1 MICNWGN
8 TLSSITD
15 EQTWE
20 KKLNKI
26 CFFGTT
32 TGKRNPLN
40 NERINLCLW
49 AQDKPYCDFYIT
61 NVAQMTMDEC
71 NKIKGFNNI
80 CHPRISIE
88 NQLKYK
94 YHLMMDGNTCRFDV
108 WHFKTNNVIMKY
120 PSNEMLWYY
129 PLLHEDNHYVE
140 VDKDNM
146 LSKMNFF
153 NSNPMNAQCMI
164 FNAKRLAMTLFRP
177 ITHQMYTINLFEN
190 IALNR

>member
-1 MICNWGN
+1 
-8 TLSSITD
+8 
-15 EQTWE
+15 
-20 KKLNKI
+20 
-26 CFFGTT
+26 
-32 TGKRNPLN
+32 
-40 NERINLCLW
+40 
-49 AQDKPYCDFYIT
+49 
-61 NVAQMTMDEC
+61 
-71 NKIKGFNNI
+71 
-80 CHPRISIE
+80 
-88 NQLKYK
+88 
-94 YHLMMDGNTCRFDV
+94 MDGNTCRFDV